1 MKRIVFITAAL
12 SVLSASAMAETTI
25 TGAGATFPYP
35 VYMKW
40 AKQYHEQTGNQLNYQ
55 SIGSGGGIKQITAK
69 TVDFGAS
76 DAPLSEEKLN
86 EVGLV
91 QFPAVMGS
99 IVPVVNLKGIKPGQL
114 KISGQLLADLY
125 LGKVKFWDDK
135 EVKADNMDL
144 NLPHQPVF
152 VVHRSD
158 SSGTTYNYTGYLA
171 KVSQDWAKQVGQ
183 GKQVAWPKAATNLG
197 GKGNAGVANMVKRT
211 PGALGYVE
219 FAYAEQNHLTY
230 TAMKNLDGHFVE
242 PNLASFQAAAS
253 NADWQH
259 APGFAIDL
267 NNQPGA
273 QSWPITAA
281 TFILMYKEQAKP
293 ETAKEVLNFF
303 NWGYQHGDL
312 ASNLGYVPMP
322 ATVVDMVE
330 TMWKHDIKG
339 QNGQSVY

>member
-1 MKRIVFITAAL
+1 MKRIALISAVL
-12 SVLSASAMAETTI
+12 SVMSASVMAETTI

-40 AKQYHEQTGNQLNYQ
+40 AKQYQAQTGNKLNYQ

-86 EVGLV
+86 QIGLV

-99 IVPVVNLKGIKPGQL
+99 IVPVVNLKGIEPGQL
-114 KISGQLLADLY
+114 KLSGQLLVDLY
-125 LGKVKFWDDK
+125 SGKVKFWDDE
-135 EVKADNMDL
+135 EVKADNVGL
-144 NLPHQPVF
+144 ALPHQAVF

-171 KVSQDWAKQVGQ
+171 KVSKDWADHVGQ
-183 GKQVAWPKAATNLG
+183 GKQVVWPKAATNLG

-242 PNLASFQAAAS
+242 PNLASFQAAAA

-259 APGFAIDL
+259 APGFAVDL

-312 ASNLGYVPMP
+312 AANLGYVPMP
-322 ATVVDMVE
+322 ATVVDRVE